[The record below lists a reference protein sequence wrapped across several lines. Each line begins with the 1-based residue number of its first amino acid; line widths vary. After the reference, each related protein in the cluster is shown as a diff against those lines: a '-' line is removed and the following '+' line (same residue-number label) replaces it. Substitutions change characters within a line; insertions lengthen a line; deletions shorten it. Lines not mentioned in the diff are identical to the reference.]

1 MRAYL
6 FVSVR
11 RWTIHHH
18 LPCGSAPAIS
28 AQTRRG
34 EGKVGGEQL
43 FALGSGM
50 KTNIGGYLG
59 ALVWVLGNRTNTH
72 TTRVPMLR
80 FTAAAAAAIIC
91 TK

>member
-1 MRAYL
+1 VLICL
-6 FVSVR
+6 FLYDGGQYTTTCPVVLLR
-11 RWTIHHH
+11 R
-18 LPCGSAPAIS
+18 SAHK
-28 AQTRRG
+28 QEVKR
-34 EGKVGGEQL
+34 GKVGGEQL